1 MGILLRSSPEP
12 NEQCMN
18 CFVDFRPLEL
28 YYRCTRCDDAMHP
41 RCAVISY
48 STPRSSRY
56 SGYVYSDVVC
66 VNCGLGDLNEY

>member
-1 MGILLRSSPEP
+1 MGILLRSSTEP

-28 YYRCTRCDDAMHP
+28 YYRCALCDDAMHP
-41 RCAVISY
+41 RCAFVSY
-48 STPRSSRY
+48 SSPI

-66 VNCGLGDLNEY
+66 VNCELEDLNES